1 MQDITRNKLTWRI
14 RKSPSPCLSVLGW
27 WRLAKSLS
35 IWWLDE
41 RSTVVVV
48 VVEAVGK
55 AFHSQYF
62 FVPLL
67 DCFGVLPLLRKYHHL
82 LLPRLLLQLPLQLY
96 CFLEA
101 SQNWFVSI
109 CLRLSVCVCVCVSLS
124 SITCAQTHTHTLKH
138 FYIAGGMQQS
148 VTAYWTYNY
157 LSLAHS
163 ITHGMQSR
171 DVWQKYVH
179 TRNAQA
185 THIVDWCICWST
197 HTHTQSFG
205 RKPKTL
211 L

>member
-1 MQDITRNKLTWRI
+1 MSSHCCENTTTCCCHDYYYNYHYNYIVFLRHHRI
-14 RKSPSPCLSVLGW
+14 DLCPSVCAW
-27 WRLAKSLS
+27 
-35 IWWLDE
+35 
-41 RSTVVVV
+41 
-48 VVEAVGK
+48 
-55 AFHSQYF
+55 
-62 FVPLL
+62 
-67 DCFGVLPLLRKYHHL
+67 
-82 LLPRLLLQLPLQLY
+82 
-96 CFLEA
+96 
-101 SQNWFVSI
+101 
-109 CLRLSVCVCVCVSLS
+109 VCVCVCVSLS

-197 HTHTQSFG
+197 HTHTVVWEKTQDTVVAVVIMTFLRFFFFMCKLFLLMDTNTRFLHYINFLFSTQAG
-205 RKPKTL
+205 RNEGN
-211 L
+211 